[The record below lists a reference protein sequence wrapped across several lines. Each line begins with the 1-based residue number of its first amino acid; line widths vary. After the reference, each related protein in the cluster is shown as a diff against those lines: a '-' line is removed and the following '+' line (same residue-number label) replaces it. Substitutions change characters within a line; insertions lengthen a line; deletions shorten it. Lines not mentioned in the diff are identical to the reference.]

1 MDVAVEME
9 IETKETSSNIE
20 NIIVDPEST
29 IEEEMKVENTINIL
43 STFCMPLEILFSE
56 PTII

>member
-9 IETKETSSNIE
+9 IETMETSSNIE

-43 STFCMPLEILFSE
+43 SKILYA
-56 PTII
+56 T